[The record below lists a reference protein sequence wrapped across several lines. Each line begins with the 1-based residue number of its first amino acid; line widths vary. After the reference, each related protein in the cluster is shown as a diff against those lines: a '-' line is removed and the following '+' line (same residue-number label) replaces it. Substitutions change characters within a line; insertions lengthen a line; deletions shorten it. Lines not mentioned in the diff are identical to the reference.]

1 MNSFM
6 NSTTCNIVRI
16 LIKGGIVFAVLKVRK
31 LDFLVLGHLL
41 GMDSN

>member
-1 MNSFM
+1 MNI
-6 NSTTCNIVRI
+6 TTCNIGSI
-16 LIKGGIVFAVLKVRK
+16 LIKGGIVIVILKVRK

>member
-6 NSTTCNIVRI
+6 DITTGSIGSI
-16 LIKGGIVFAVLKVRK
+16 LIKGSIVFAILKVRK

>member
-6 NSTTCNIVRI
+6 NITTCNIGSI